1 MQLTTVARARVDR
14 VVKQGETRTVSA
26 HMKTSST
33 RIIVAVIGVIALIL
47 GLGACS
53 SGDSQFVGV
62 WEIESMDAGAAGTL
76 SGDTLP
82 DELKITL
89 TLNKDG
95 SASMDGGGQN
105 QTGTWK
111 SSNNTVTLTAGDS
124 SDETI
129 DLVLADGKLSGSV
142 EGMTLTFI
150 KK

>member
-1 MQLTTVARARVDR
+1 MKAR
-14 VVKQGETRTVSA
+14 
-26 HMKTSST
+26 TS
-33 RIIVAVIGVIALIL
+33 RAAIAIIGVIALIL
-47 GLGACS
+47 GLGACGS

-95 SASMDGGGQN
+95 SASMGGGGQDE
-105 QTGTWK
+105 TGTWK
-111 SSNNTVTLTAGDS
+111 ASNNTVTLTAGDS

-142 EGMTLTFI
+142 EGMTLTFV